1 MTDDKETIQ
10 FTIFGLNFT
19 LHKMRYFKLA
29 LKVWLGLLLLLLVSM
44 YFFQYEMTNADLP
57 GGFIAGG
64 LLAYLIHII
73 IE

>member
-1 MTDDKETIQ
+1 MEDKETLH

-19 LHKMRYFKLA
+19 IHPKRYFKLA
-29 LKVWLGLLLLLLVSM
+29 LKVWVVMLLVLMVSM
-44 YFFQYEMTNADLP
+44 LLFNYEMTSADLP

-64 LLAYLIHII
+64 LFAYLLHII